1 MRLLVALLLLGIA
14 PGPQAAEP
22 TDAAPKDVSEAAP
35 SPPSAPSAAGG
46 AGSSSAAV
54 PVPPVTTAFAGP
66 ELLIQELRAGVGQ
79 EAVTGSLVAVH
90 YTGWLQDRQSPSGKG
105 RQFDSSRGRRALVF
119 PLGTGRVIKGWDL
132 GVVGMKVGGLR
143 LLTIPP
149 ELAYGSRPVG
159 GGLIPANST
168 LIFEVELLGVESVTE
183 TRGVR

>member
-1 MRLLVALLLLGIA
+1 MLAALLLLGIA
-14 PGPQAAEP
+14 PGLQAAEP
-22 TDAAPKDVSEAAP
+22 TDAVRKDVSEAAP
-35 SPPSAPSAAGG
+35 SPPAAPSAAGR
-46 AGSSSAAV
+46 AGSSDSAAA
-54 PVPPVTTAFAGP
+54 PVPPVPTAFAGP

-119 PLGTGRVIKGWDL
+119 PLGAGRVIKGWDL
-132 GVVGMKVGGLR
+132 GVVGMKIGGLR

-149 ELAYGSRPVG
+149 ELAYGGRPVG

-183 TRGVR
+183 IRGVR